1 MLPGLTLFNH
11 RNFDNS
17 HNFHDGDSTLGLQK
31 GVLCHYNDPPT
42 ARSTP

>member
-11 RNFDNS
+11 RNFDIVII
-17 HNFHDGDSTLGLQK
+17 FMMVIQLGLQK